1 MRCLACGNS
10 DTKVVDSRSLEEGSG
25 IRRRRECE
33 KCGFRFT
40 TTEEVEILNLMV
52 EKSDG
57 RLEPYDHEKLVSGM
71 RKALEKRPITNE
83 RFHRIVNSIE
93 QDIQTNAKSDKIPT
107 HRIGELVM
115 KHLRRA
121 DKVAY
126 LRFASVC
133 LSYDDITNFEE
144 ELHKLLRK
152 RGKTKLST

>member
-57 RLEPYDHEKLVSGM
+57 RLEPYDREKLVSGM

-93 QDIQTNAKSDKIPT
+93 QDIQTNAKSDKLST

-152 RGKTKLST
+152 RGKTTLPT